1 LNVDDM
7 STNAVRDVRNMTG
20 GGERGEE
27 VLEKVQE
34 KDGDETR
41 GAPRSRFDVDRVS
54 TESVKIVPT

>member
-1 LNVDDM
+1 
-7 STNAVRDVRNMTG
+7 MTG